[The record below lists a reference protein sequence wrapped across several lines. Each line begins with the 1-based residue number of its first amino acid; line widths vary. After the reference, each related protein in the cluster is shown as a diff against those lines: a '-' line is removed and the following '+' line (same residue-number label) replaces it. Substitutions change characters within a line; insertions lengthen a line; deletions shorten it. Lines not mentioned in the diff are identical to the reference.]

1 MSKKIFLSLLFV
13 LVLTVSCKN
22 NTTDSTADSTITY
35 QMFEEQILFAD
46 ETAVISKEEGF
57 LPTPVYASLILKAI
71 IFGTEL
77 EPSYAYNDANT
88 AITPNTLRNG
98 LDKAFADILDSK
110 INYEITIPT
119 ITKSGNQTFTL
130 TLVFTPKNSNDK
142 FDTASFK
149 SDAPSHL
156 TCTEQKVE
164 CNIDVNAY
172 WAAN

>member
-88 AITPNTLRNG
+88 ALHPI
-98 LDKAFADILDSK
+98 
-110 INYEITIPT
+110 
-119 ITKSGNQTFTL
+119 
-130 TLVFTPKNSNDK
+130 
-142 FDTASFK
+142 
-149 SDAPSHL
+149 H
-156 TCTEQKVE
+156 
-164 CNIDVNAY
+164 
-172 WAAN
+172 